1 MKTRTL
7 EDGRVELTMRQSSFG
22 TFGIC
27 QERARRENLEGAVQ
41 VDTDAAV
48 VGTCVHAAIE
58 LDLSDKI
65 VGGEGYSFDTLLE
78 TFNAE
83 WDDWSARPTFRH
95 VKYNDTSARKW
106 GGVCLRHWY
115 DGIREQLDPIEVEWG
130 FNFQV
135 YEDDWSVIRYSGTC
149 DLIDRNFGLV
159 DWKTS
164 GRGPYQE
171 WEKQRWA
178 AQPTVYTQAYWDACV
193 HGEFGDGEPS
203 IETEG
208 VFPIDFTYG
217 VMHANG
223 IQVFR
228 VQRGPE
234 EWAWQLE
241 KAKQVLSLIDTTY
254 DSEHAIWDRTWP
266 TNDEHALC
274 SPLWCPEWSTCKG
287 TFVTG
292 DDPWRKNQ
300 NSQLHR

>member
-1 MKTRTL
+1 MASDDGRAGREDVKTRIL
-7 EDGRVELTMRQSSFG
+7 DDGRLELTMRQSSFG

-58 LDLSDKI
+58 LDLSDRAA
-65 VGGEGYSFDTLLE
+65 GGDGYSYDTLYDVFVE
-78 TFNAE
+78 E
-83 WDDWSARPTFRH
+83 WRDWSSRPSFRH
-95 VKYNDTSARKW
+95 VKYTDDSAIRW
-106 GGVCLRHWY
+106 GALCLHHWY
-115 DGIREQLDPIEVEWG
+115 EGIREQLDPLEVEWG

-135 YEDDWSVIRYSGTC
+135 YEDDASVIRYSGTC

-178 AQPTVYTQAYWDACV
+178 AQPTIYTQAYHYYQLGTGQPTSEV
-193 HGEFGDGEPS
+193 Y
-203 IETEG
+203 
-208 VFPIDFTYG
+208 DFTYG
-217 VMHANG
+217 VMYAKG

-241 KAKQVLSLIDTTY
+241 KAKDVLRLIQTDQP
-254 DSEHAIWDRTWP
+254 SWP
-266 TNDEHALC
+266 RNDEHSLC
-274 SPLWCPEWSTCKG
+274 SPLWCGEWALSMRI
-287 TFVTG
+287 FEHIAAI
-292 DDPWRKNQ
+292 P
-300 NSQLHR
+300 